1 MDKHGAKV
9 SISDKESSVTFT
21 KAKVLQSVKF
31 LLSNCFFKL
40 WNEVFQEIIG
50 IPTGKDTA
58 NIFCELIS
66 LILWNLVYSK
76 TKNLEGLC
84 ALEMFF
90 RLIDDLSALNDWAK
104 VWNKS
109 NLFPWILIYYKELLD
124 KSYKKMIKLNFQ
136 RYISIYI
143 VYMRKELF

>member
-1 MDKHGAKV
+1 MERYKRWRYVTVDKHGAKF
-9 SISDKESSVTFT
+9 SISDKESLVTFT

-58 NIFCELIS
+58 NIFYELIS

-84 ALEMFF
+84 ALEMFLGSLMTWVHLMIELKF
-90 RLIDDLSALNDWAK
+90 ETR
-104 VWNKS
+104 V
-109 NLFPWILIYYKELLD
+109 IYSLEYWYII
-124 KSYKKMIKLNFQ
+124 KSYWTKATK
-136 RYISIYI
+136 RW
-143 VYMRKELF
+143 